1 MGNRYLRMSFIL
13 INPKH
18 ICRNK
23 SYNFDQEKDCRIKFQ
38 GVIPII
44 EMFICGMAKKGWE
57 H

>member
-38 GVIPII
+38 GVIPVI